1 MLKLASSENAS
12 QGLLNLICVIQLEL
26 NILLMNIG
34 LKRRYMLKMANKK
47 QLIINQTITP
57 N

>member
-34 LKRRYMLKMANKK
+34 LKRRYMLQMANKK